1 MIPAAPWL
9 VSSVVVSVSKSGKVV
24 DVVSVP
30 IVEMIDVVVV
40 ASDDVVMSSVDI
52 VDVGSQVE

>member
-1 MIPAAPWL
+1 MPTAPWL

-30 IVEMIDVVVV
+30 IVEIKEVVVV
-40 ASDDVVMSSVDI
+40 ASDDVVMSSVD
-52 VDVGSQVE
+52 VVVVGSQVE